1 MRIPTRVFQRNYN
14 VILLYMNQ
22 NIYKSAYYSL
32 FVQFIIAIICILGT
46 FIKLDNEDQI
56 LYEVLVLETVVQIIQ
71 FSFYLWLVFNFSN
84 IKIDISIVRYY
95 DWFFTTPTMLFSLIC
110 FMIYMYNKNNFLP
123 TEDLSLV
130 SIYNGNSNIITKIMI
145 SNALM
150 LILGYLGEL
159 NVISKAFGFVSG
171 TLLLF
176 YVFYYIYIT
185 FVQEESVNKFLF
197 WFNFIVWSGYGIA
210 YILSHK
216 NKNTMYNILDVF
228 SKNIN
233 ALFILF
239 FIFFKYY

>member
-1 MRIPTRVFQRNYN
+1 
-14 VILLYMNQ
+14 MNQ

-32 FVQFIIAIICILGT
+32 FVQFIIAIICLLGT
-46 FIKLDNEDQI
+46 FIKLNNEDQI
-56 LYEVLVLETVVQIIQ
+56 LYELLVLETVVQIIQ

-95 DWFFTTPTMLFSLIC
+95 DWFFTTPIMLFSLIC
-110 FMIYMYNKNNFLP
+110 FMIYIYNKNNFLP

-130 SIYNGNSNIITKIMI
+130 SIYNGNSNILTKIII
-145 SNALM
+145 SNSLM

-210 YILSHK
+210 YLLSHK
-216 NKNTMYNILDVF
+216 NKNTIYNILDVF

-233 ALFILF
+233 SLFILL